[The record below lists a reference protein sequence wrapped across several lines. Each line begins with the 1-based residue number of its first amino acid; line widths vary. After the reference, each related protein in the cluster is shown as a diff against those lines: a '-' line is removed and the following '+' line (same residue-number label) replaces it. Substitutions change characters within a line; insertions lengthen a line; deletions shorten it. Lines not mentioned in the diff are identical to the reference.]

1 MATYAALLRGI
12 APAFPN
18 MKNADLR
25 GVFEALG
32 FSGVRS
38 VLSSGNIIFEAQT
51 PEVKAWE
58 SELEAAWPKRLGFKA
73 TTIIRSQKELTKMLA
88 SDPFAGIAHGGR
100 SYLLVT
106 FFKHR
111 PRLGFTLPHRPEGK
125 PFRFVHYANGALL
138 SVTDTT
144 APGDPGGWL
153 ERQYGKE
160 ITSRTPQTVERILRK
175 MEEKGGS

>member
-1 MATYAALLRGI
+1 MQKYVALLRGI

-25 GVFEALG
+25 GVFEAVG
-32 FSGVRS
+32 FGGVQS
-38 VLSSGNIIFEAQT
+38 VLSSGNIVFEADA
-51 PEVKAWE
+51 PDIAAWE
-58 SELEAAWPKRLGFKA
+58 SKLEAAWPKRLGFNA
-73 TTIIRSQKELTKMLA
+73 TTIIKSEKQLA
-88 SDPFAGIAHGGR
+88 KLLAAEPFTDVVHSNT

-111 PRLGFTLPHRPEGK
+111 PKLGFKLPYQPEGK
-125 PFRFVHYANGALL
+125 PFRFVHYAQGALC

-144 APGDPGGWL
+144 TTGDPGGWL

-160 ITSRTPQTVERILRK
+160 MTSRTQQTVERILRK
-175 MEEKGGS
+175 MAG